1 MTRYRIITNPIAGK
15 GRALAQMPLVEEEL
29 NKFNLDYEIILT
41 RYPWHAAELAQE
53 AIAQGWDVVVSAGGD
68 GTANEVLNGLML
80 AREYGANH
88 TCMGLLP
95 VGRGNDFGFGMG
107 IPMDVSAACRLL
119 AQGRPCPIDVG
130 QVQGGLYPNGRYFGN
145 GVGIGFDAVVGFLA
159 AKSKLTGFMT
169 YLAAA
174 LKPIALYYDSPKIE
188 LKLDDK
194 TLVDNFL
201 MVSIMNGR
209 RMGGGF
215 MMAPNSKKDDGR
227 LDLCLAYKMNRV
239 EMLRTIP
246 TFFNGTQY
254 SRKHI
259 GGERS
264 SQIEIRALQGTLPVH
279 ADGETICTNGQEL
292 KIKVIPRQIE
302 LICEYLEESL

>member
-15 GRALAQMPLVEEEL
+15 GRALTQIPLIEEEL
-29 NKFNLDYEIILT
+29 NKYNLDYEIVLT

-53 AIAQGWDVVVSAGGD
+53 AISEGWDVVVAAGGD

-95 VGRGNDFGFGMG
+95 IGRGNDFGFSMG
-107 IPMDVSAACRLL
+107 IPADTPSACRLL
-119 AQGRPCPIDVG
+119 AQGKYRLIDVG
-130 QVQGGLYPNGRYFGN
+130 HIRGGLYPNGRYFGN
-145 GVGIGFDAVVGFLA
+145 GVGIGFDAVVGFIA
-159 AKSKLTGFMT
+159 AKSRLTGFLT
-169 YLAAA
+169 YLVAA
-174 LKPIALYYDSPKIE
+174 LKTIALYYNAPKIE

-194 TLVDNFL
+194 TITDNFL

-215 MMAPNSKKDDGR
+215 MMAPNSEKDDGKF
-227 LDLCLAYKMNRV
+227 DLCLAYQMNRAQ
-239 EMLRTIP
+239 MLRTIP

-254 SRKHI
+254 SQKNI
-259 GGERS
+259 GGENS
-264 SQIEIRALQGTLPVH
+264 SLVEIRAIEGYLPVH
-279 ADGETICTNGQEL
+279 ADGETICTEGDEL
-292 KIKVIPRQIE
+292 SVKIVSRQIA
-302 LICEYLEESL
+302 LICEYPEEAV